1 MALFLSRTDRS
12 RLSRWWWTVDHWSLG
27 ALALLMAAGALMMLA
42 ASPAVAQRIG
52 LEPFHFVSRQVMFM
66 VPAAALVV
74 FVSALE
80 PREIVKAAAGLFVLA
95 WLGMVATLAF
105 GEETKGATRWLHFGP
120 IGAQPSEFVKPAF
133 VVCAAWALTARR
145 EGGSLSGLALA
156 SVLFAMVACVLLL
169 QPDFG
174 QTMLV
179 ASAFAALLFI
189 WGVPWPVIG
198 ALGGLAS
205 GGAYAAYT
213 LLPHVTQRVD
223 SFLDPKSGG
232 RFQVDTALA
241 AIGAGGPGGA
251 GPGQGQLKFTLPDAH
266 ADFIFAVAGEE
277 FGLIAGLLIIGL
289 FATVFLRGMLRAQAE
304 RDPFA
309 QLAAAGLLVIFCL
322 QAVINMAVNLDIA
335 PAKGMTLPFIS
346 YGGSSMLALA
356 VTAGMFLALTRR
368 RPGQGVRR

>member
-1 MALFLSRTDRS
+1 
-12 RLSRWWWTVDHWSLG
+12 
-27 ALALLMAAGALMMLA
+27 
-42 ASPAVAQRIG
+42 
-52 LEPFHFVSRQVMFM
+52 
-66 VPAAALVV
+66 
-74 FVSALE
+74 
-80 PREIVKAAAGLFVLA
+80 
-95 WLGMVATLAF
+95 
-105 GEETKGATRWLHFGP
+105 
-120 IGAQPSEFVKPAF
+120 
-133 VVCAAWALTARR
+133 
-145 EGGSLSGLALA
+145 
-156 SVLFAMVACVLLL
+156 
-169 QPDFG
+169 
-174 QTMLV
+174 
-179 ASAFAALLFI
+179 
-189 WGVPWPVIG
+189 VIG